1 MPFLLDM
8 SSREIECTMQVPG
21 DINDWVVAK
30 FHIKRLLNDQHPH
43 ALDWEDVTIGG
54 LMNVRDDILIL
65 QDRGSAF
72 DIEYW
77 TRGGGNLDWSLV
89 KQLGKHREVVDYSDL
104 DLPDITDEMYA
115 ANLLHQFRK

>member
-8 SSREIECTMQVPG
+8 SSHEIEFTMQVPG
-21 DINDWVVAK
+21 DINDWVIAE

-43 ALDWEDVTIGG
+43 ALDWEDVAIRG
-54 LMNVRDDILIL
+54 LLNDRDSILIL

-77 TRGGGNLDWSLV
+77 SRGGILDWSLV

-115 ANLLHQFRK
+115 ANLLHQFRE